1 MPFIE
6 WRRILLFVSKYQ
18 VLLTID
24 GGYSVNVRSSLP
36 IKTVLVVAVR
46 TCSRLQGFHI
56 FCMKNSGAR
65 EFRTWRFHRITR
77 CHSRPWPVLLRVLCT
92 IFFACCAWY
101 YIFLLFT
108 YLPFISPKLMSHLL
122 RLAAWP
128 TESKFYVR
136 VRIAGQISLILFL
149 PWYDLEHL
157 KRNFTKFYNYAR
169 KGNVCKSRSITRIQI
184 SFTKIP
190 FKIFRIKN

>member
-1 MPFIE
+1 MTTNTAFCIKISSFTDYKWRIQCKCKVKFTNQNCIGCCSTDLFPTSGVSYFLHEELRGKGVQNVTISSHNKVSYLAMASPFKSLMHYIFC
-6 WRRILLFVSKYQ
+6 LLCM
-18 VLLTID
+18 VL
-24 GGYSVNVRSSLP
+24 YFF
-36 IKTVLVVAVR
+36 A
-46 TCSRLQGFHI
+46 FHI
-56 FCMKNSGAR
+56 SSFQ
-65 EFRTWRFHRITR
+65 
-77 CHSRPWPVLLRVLCT
+77 
-92 IFFACCAWY
+92 
-101 YIFLLFT
+101 
-108 YLPFISPKLMSHLL
+108 ISKINEHLL
-122 RLAAWP
+122 RLAVWP

-149 PWYDLEHL
+149 PWYDLEHW